1 MTAPPGWP
9 ADVPPPD
16 APEWER
22 RAIAWLLDLCPPDFR
37 AYDVLRKHPT
47 VLARFAAEHLDACRL
62 GAEHGLAT
70 ARHDLRAMGPSVV
83 DDVIATYETELARL
97 AKARVA
103 TDLVGRALAGER
115 FTPRLHDS

>member
-1 MTAPPGWP
+1 VSAPAGWP

-22 RAIAWLLDLCPPDFR
+22 RAVGWLLDLCPADFR
-37 AYDVLRKHPT
+37 AYEVLRKHPT

-70 ARHDLRAMGPSVV
+70 TRHDLRAMGPAVV
-83 DDVIATYETELARL
+83 DDVIGTYERELARV
-97 AKARVA
+97 AKARREVE
-103 TDLVGRALAGER
+103 LVGRALAGQR
-115 FTPRLHDS
+115 FAPRLDQA